1 MIETVSRTV
10 RIMIVKDD
18 TTIGNHVHMSGDT
31 ADCDETRAAYLVA
44 YGDARLAPGATFSAD
59 GLARLKQFEKEKP
72 KPPPARPGA
81 PMVRVMCVTP
91 RKPLVRNLPAQYQGQ
106 PCFIVGTVVVEAGGS
121 ALCRED
127 DAVMAILRH
136 PCDLGLAEGS
146 QFSERGERF
155 YSALAAGRAATY

>member
-1 MIETVSRTV
+1 MHQTVSRTV
-10 RIMIVKDD
+10 RIMITKDD
-18 TTIGNHVHMSGDT
+18 TPIGNHVHMSGDT

-44 YGDARLAPGATFSAD
+44 YGDARLATGATFSAD

-72 KPPPARPGA
+72 KPPPARPDV

-106 PCFIVGTVVVEAGGS
+106 PCFIVGNVVVEAGGS

-127 DAVMAILRH
+127 DAVRAIFSN

-146 QFSERGERF
+146 EFSARGEA
-155 YSALAAGRAATY
+155 YYDALAAGRNATY